1 MIPRMGDVS
10 LDMIWKRLE
19 EMQAG
24 QEAIRVELVAV
35 DGKMGGMGRWC
46 TWRIESEM
54 TPAWVA

>member
-1 MIPRMGDVS
+1 MGDVS

-46 TWRIESEM
+46 TWRIEGEM